1 MVFKIFIMAK
11 YYKVELTKQEQCV
24 VIYVKA
30 DFLDCFIAANIK
42 AGYEFHIRCV
52 ADIVTPHPEGMPR
65 TFSINLFNYE

>member
-1 MVFKIFIMAK
+1 MVK
-11 YYKVELTKQEQCV
+11 YYKVEITKGKVCV
-24 VIYVKA
+24 VVYVKA

-52 ADIVTPHPEGMPR
+52 ADIVTPHPEDMPK